1 MSQLPDTPK
10 AINDFTAGHDRSQD
24 SISEGGFC
32 VCPHFGAWIAGLD
45 LSADD
50 SATLTA
56 FSVLQA
62 ERESG
67 DERYISALLD
77 HAALPQGWKEAY
89 LWGSIA
95 PVNEEF
101 LYIVKSALY
110 GEVERRLFH
119 TPPQTPQ
126 DVLALAYLVEATT
139 GLEAAWINRTNSI
152 NYIPMGHLEE
162 WWPKYMSIVNSTLTP
177 SDLAALSETAGSVTE
192 SEALSS
198 VIQPERLAE
207 LYSSWSTVAAANPR
221 LPADLVNRKLETD
234 WNLLFHPNADREK
247 AWSVIQGILE
257 DGDYEDLGSC
267 MSEFWDM
274 KDGNWFEFSRFAV
287 DSPQALWLKARIL
300 EWCNENMDDEDEKE
314 EALDFMGIE
323 VS

>member
-1 MSQLPDTPK
+1 VSQLPDFQK
-10 AINDFTAGHDRSQD
+10 AINDFTTGHDRSQD
-24 SISEGGFC
+24 SISEGGFS

-50 SATLTA
+50 SATFAA
-56 FSVLQA
+56 FSASQV
-62 ERESG
+62 EGEFS

-77 HAALPQGWKEAY
+77 HADLPEGWQEAY
-89 LWGSIA
+89 LWGSIP

-110 GEVERRLFH
+110 GEVQQRLFH
-119 TPPQTPQ
+119 SPPQTPQ
-126 DVLALAYLVEATT
+126 DALALAYLVEATT
-139 GLEAAWINRTNSI
+139 GLEAAWINRTSSI

-162 WWPKYMSIVNSTLTP
+162 WWPKYMFIVDSTLSP
-177 SDLAALSETAGSVTE
+177 SDLAALSETAGSSTE

-198 VIQPERLAE
+198 VVQPERLAKI
-207 LYSSWSTVAAANPR
+207 YSSWSTVAAANSR
-221 LPADLVNRKLETD
+221 LPAEMVNRKLDTD

-257 DGDYEDLGSC
+257 NGDYEDLGSY
-267 MSEFWDM
+267 MGEFWDM
-274 KDGNWFEFSRFAV
+274 KDGNWFEYSRFAV

-300 EWCNENMDDEDEKE
+300 EWCDENMDDEDERE